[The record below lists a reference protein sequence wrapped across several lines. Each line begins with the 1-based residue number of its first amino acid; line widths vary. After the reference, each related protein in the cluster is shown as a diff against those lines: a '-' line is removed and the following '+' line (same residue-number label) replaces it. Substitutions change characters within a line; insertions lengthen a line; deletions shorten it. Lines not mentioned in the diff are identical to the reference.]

1 MIKNNDTSYGIKYL
15 LSNDVKKTV
24 SKKGIVI
31 RKIIAP
37 KLRKEF
43 AADTKYKLIVDYREE
58 LKKTKK
64 GKIFIVNHRQS
75 DDIVSGVNAIGES
88 GFIVFGNK
96 ILVLESFRN
105 GYGLWANGVIILDR
119 DDPEIVILNMTTR
132 DSTIYHEFEHFNGS
146 RKDYSS
152 YVNVTFQNDKF
163 VNDIYGEHYP
173 VHGRLFEEGLVSSFT
188 QDIGYIDSYSYP
200 NDQKVVDIYT
210 YIFGPE
216 LMLEAHQ
223 SDGKIN
229 VLLNAVLELGFT
241 KEEVLD
247 IFLRLDLYHQLMYIY
262 DDGNVNLDFLSYQ
275 IIDNLTQI
283 YEKKYHKPFT
293 EDQTFCLLIDAFL
306 NIEKG
311 YNIESE
317 LLDSGYIAYSKE
329 LLDIINSQ
337 ESLIETYFPPEL
349 YFDHSFKIFS
359 INIESQFFSTL
370 EKNTK
375 IEVILTDNPG
385 QQIGEYQMIFLTFD
399 YKENKLILRNIS
411 MEKLKFVQYIQ
422 PKEEEIK
429 DESSIMK

>member
-1 MIKNNDTSYGIKYL
+1 MDL
-15 LSNDVKKTV
+15 LK
-24 SKKGIVI
+24 
-31 RKIIAP
+31 
-37 KLRKEF
+37 
-43 AADTKYKLIVDYREE
+43 
-58 LKKTKK
+58 
-64 GKIFIVNHRQS
+64 
-75 DDIVSGVNAIGES
+75 
-88 GFIVFGNK
+88 
-96 ILVLESFRN
+96 
-105 GYGLWANGVIILDR
+105 
-119 DDPEIVILNMTTR
+119 
-132 DSTIYHEFEHFNGS
+132 
-146 RKDYSS
+146 
-152 YVNVTFQNDKF
+152 
-163 VNDIYGEHYP
+163 
-173 VHGRLFEEGLVSSFT
+173 
-188 QDIGYIDSYSYP
+188 
-200 NDQKVVDIYT
+200 
-210 YIFGPE
+210 
-216 LMLEAHQ
+216 
-223 SDGKIN
+223 
-229 VLLNAVLELGFT
+229 
-241 KEEVLD
+241 EVLD

-411 MEKLKFVQYIQ
+411 MENTKFVQYIQ